1 MRRVK
6 MVFAVLAVVGA
17 MFAAFASPAMAR
29 SFDVLNGGCNNGLNG
44 LDGGLGILNGLDG
57 GCNGRCDNG
66 LNSLDGGLGTLD
78 GLNGGCNNLNGLD
91 SGLSGL
97 GVL

>member
-29 SFDVLNGGCNNGLNG
+29 SFDVLNGGCNN
-44 LDGGLGILNGLDG
+44 
-57 GCNGRCDNG
+57 
-66 LNSLDGGLGTLD
+66 
-78 GLNGGCNNLNGLD
+78 LNGLD
-91 SGLSGL
+91 SGLFGLGGL
-97 GVL
+97 GVF